1 MTIGNRYRNTYAE
14 IDLEAI
20 EYNVIKLKSLLPQNS
35 KMMGVVKAD
44 GYGHG
49 SVPVAKRMLDK
60 GVDFLMVALL
70 EEAVTLRE
78 NGITVPILVVGRV
91 APKFASVAAEMDIT
105 VAVFQLEWLQEV
117 EQRGLTKPIS
127 THLELETGM
136 GRTGVVTEE
145 TLTEILSQYKRS
157 DNVRLDGVFTHFAT
171 ADEVDSPYYFQQK
184 NRFEE
189 MLNHITKYYDE
200 PLTVHIGNSAAGIQ
214 FPEQMKHYTRFG
226 IASYGLYPSNDIREL
241 QNVNL
246 KEAFSLYS
254 ELVQVKKLQPGES
267 VSYGATYTA
276 IETEWIGTMPI
287 GYGDGWSR
295 SLQGFYVLING
306 KKMPI
311 VGRICMDAMMV
322 KLDGPYEVGTKV
334 TLIGRDGGAVISSD
348 DVAQYLNTINY
359 EIPCMMTSRLIRE
372 YKC

>member
-1 MTIGNRYRNTYAE
+1 MTKVNRYRNTYAE
-14 IDLEAI
+14 IDLQAI
-20 EYNVIKLKSLLPQNS
+20 GHNVTKLKALLPKNS

-49 SVPVAKRMLDK
+49 SVPVAKKMLEQ

-91 APKFASVAAEMDIT
+91 APKFAQVAAEMDIT

-117 EQRGLTKPIS
+117 EERGLTKPIS

-145 TLTEILSQYKRS
+145 TLIEILLQYKGS
-157 DNVRLDGVFTHFAT
+157 NHVNLDGVFTHFAT

-189 MLNHITKYYDE
+189 MLNHITKHYDE

-226 IASYGLYPSNDIREL
+226 IASYGLYPSNDVREL
-241 QNVNL
+241 QHVNL

-254 ELVQVKKLQPGES
+254 ELVQVKKLHPGES

-276 IETEWIGTMPI
+276 KETEWIGTMPI

-322 KLDGPYEVGTKV
+322 KLDGSYEVGTKV
-334 TLIGRDGGAVISSD
+334 TLIGRDYEEVISSD
-348 DVAQYLNTINY
+348 DVAQFLNTINY

-372 YKC
+372 YK